1 MGDSVMNEAGKKI
14 FHFNSNIRSKSGSKA
29 SMSNNEDR
37 YIRALE
43 IQELKREIREEEL
56 EKQRVIEEAKAKIAA
71 EEKARQEAE
80 AKAAEE
86 ETAKKAE
93 QVEETAEPV
102 AEESIPVAEARPAT
116 KPTGNFVPGPT
127 PRKDFSS
134 AEKAAMLK
142 RAKAH
147 AAEVAKR
154 KGK

>member
-1 MGDSVMNEAGKKI
+1 MNEAGKQN

-37 YIRALE
+37 YLRALE
-43 IQELKREIREEEL
+43 IQERKREILEEEL
-56 EKQRVIEEAKAKIAA
+56 EKKRIIEEAESKKAAQK
-71 EEKARQEAE
+71 KAREELE

-86 ETAKKAE
+86 EAVKKAE

-102 AEESIPVAEARPAT
+102 AEESAPVAKAPPAV

-134 AEKAAMLK
+134 SEKAAMLK

-147 AAEVAKR
+147 AAEVAKK

>member
-1 MGDSVMNEAGKKI
+1 MNEAGKNS
-14 FHFNSNIRSKSGSKA
+14 FHFNSNIRSTFGSKA

-37 YIRALE
+37 YLRALE
-43 IQELKREIREEEL
+43 IQERKREILEEEL
-56 EKQRVIEEAKAKIAA
+56 EKQRIIEEAERAAA

-86 ETAKKAE
+86 AAAKAAE
-93 QVEETAEPV
+93 PVEETPEPA
-102 AEESIPVAEARPAT
+102 AEEAAPAAEAAPSA
-116 KPTGNFVPGPT
+116 KPKPSGNFVPGPT
-127 PRKDFSS
+127 PRKDFTS

-142 RAKAH
+142 RARAH